1 MTKVTMIN
9 SVGEHVAGEEVDLP
23 DEEADRYIVLG
34 WADGQLTRDYT
45 VDERNTMGEGHQE
58 VSA

>member
-1 MTKVTMIN
+1 MKVTMIN

-34 WADGQLTRDYT
+34 WADGQLSRDYT
-45 VDERNTMGEGHQE
+45 VDERNEMAEGHQE